1 MTQERFQ
8 KIIGGFAAIA
18 IAAILAVPAS
28 AKSNLRCTLTDET
41 GKPLEKAQAV
51 LVSVENSKEKKEKTD
66 EQGVVLFKGMDD
78 GAYQVYAVVEGR
90 IPSKSAHISLS
101 GNAEQTCAHIVPTPA
116 YAQSLLQDGMGML
129 QQNKFPETVEK
140 GKRAVEV
147 LPGIGDSYYILAAG
161 YAGLGN
167 ADEALKSISMAAKLD
182 AAKFEKLVPQV
193 HIMALD
199 RQAIQAADKGDLDT
213 ALKTYEAMLKINPND
228 AETFYSIAVA
238 HARKENY
245 SEALKNIDKAIM
257 LNANDPKFLKSKLDI
272 QDRQMKSLELKK

>member
-8 KIIGGFAAIA
+8 KIASGFAVVAIS
-18 IAAILAVPAS
+18 AILTVPAF

-41 GKPLEKAQAV
+41 GKPLEKAQAI
-51 LVSVENSKEKKEKTD
+51 LVNVESSKEKKEKTD

-90 IPSKSAHISLS
+90 TPSKSAPINLS
-101 GNAEQTCAHIVPTPA
+101 GNAEQTCSHIVPTA
-116 YAQSLLQDGMGML
+116 EYAQALLKDGMDLL
-129 QQNKFPETVEK
+129 QQNKFVEAVEK

-147 LPGIGDSYYILAAG
+147 LPGIGGSYYIMAAG
-161 YAGLGN
+161 NAGLGN
-167 ADEALKSISMAAKLD
+167 ADEALKAITIAAKMD
-182 AAKFEKLVPQV
+182 PTNFEKMVPQI

-199 RQAIQAADKGDLDT
+199 RQAVQAANKGDLEK
-213 ALKTYEAMLKINPND
+213 ALKTYDEMLKINPND
-228 AETFYSIAVA
+228 AETYYSIAIA
-238 HARKENY
+238 QARQEKY
-245 SEALKNIDKAIM
+245 SEALKNIDKAIA